1 MALYRFIVSG
11 KVQGVFYRKHTARV
25 MNELG
30 VKGYVKNLPDGRVEV
45 VAEVEDARVE
55 ERILKELE
63 KGSERSRVDS
73 IEREIVDDAAENFT
87 DFSIRY

>member
-1 MALYRFIVSG
+1 
-11 KVQGVFYRKHTARV
+11 

-45 VAEVEDARVE
+45 VAEVEDARLE

-73 IEREIVDDAAENFT
+73 IEREIVDDAAENFS

>member
-1 MALYRFIVSG
+1 
-11 KVQGVFYRKHTARV
+11 

-45 VAEVEDARVE
+45 VAEVEDGRFE

-73 IEREIVDDAAENFT
+73 IEREIVDDAAESFS

>member
-1 MALYRFIVSG
+1 M
-11 KVQGVFYRKHTARV
+11 QGVFYRKHTAQV

-45 VAEVEDARVE
+45 VVQVEDVEVEKRVLE
-55 ERILKELE
+55 ELE
-63 KGSERSRVDS
+63 RGSARSRVLT
-73 IEREIVDDAAENFT
+73 IEKEIIENATESFS